1 MKRPITSNETESAI
15 KLKKKK
21 KNSQQSSG
29 SHSFTL
35 EFYQTFK
42 DELAL
47 IPFKL
52 FQKIKE
58 KGTLPNSFFE
68 SSITLIS
75 NPKTLQKRK
84 LQANKSEKYRC
95 KDPQQNINKK
105 NSTAYKK
112 NLMP

>member
-21 KNSQQSSG
+21 KKKKTSQQSSG

-58 KGTLPNSFFE
+58 KGMCL
-68 SSITLIS
+68 
-75 NPKTLQKRK
+75 NP
-84 LQANKSEKYRC
+84 
-95 KDPQQNINKK
+95 
-105 NSTAYKK
+105 
-112 NLMP
+112 